1 MVIFNYHYSP
11 FGDFLLF
18 YFLYIYDYIGR
29 NMKNVIINI
38 ERMIYMLFKKLF
50 SKQHANTIDT
60 ETDITNSHA
69 LIVADEVEISRLI
82 REVATTSVFSKK
94 YFEKTGTVMFVD
106 TSLFQILIL
115 EGFGL
120 ISMVYTACNGSQTSL
135 NIEYRKN
142 VKMTS
147 NSGSTMLNLTGNAV
161 VDELFMKINGFIA
174 TRHDTDPLQINHE
187 RRITKS

>member
-1 MVIFNYHYSP
+1 
-11 FGDFLLF
+11 
-18 YFLYIYDYIGR
+18 
-29 NMKNVIINI
+29 MKNVIINI

-50 SKQHANTIDT
+50 SKQQANTIDT

-82 REVATTSVFSKK
+82 REVATTSGFSKK

>member
-1 MVIFNYHYSP
+1 
-11 FGDFLLF
+11 
-18 YFLYIYDYIGR
+18 
-29 NMKNVIINI
+29 MKNVIINI

-50 SKQHANTIDT
+50 SKQHVNTIDT
-60 ETDITNSHA
+60 ETDITNSHVSS
-69 LIVADEVEISRLI
+69 LIIADEVDISRLI

-94 YFEKTGTVMFVD
+94 YFEKTGTVMFAD

-115 EGFGL
+115 EGLGL

-187 RRITKS
+187 RRISRS